1 MPVRS
6 LHSSVLAW
14 PGRHEVQEAVTG
26 WARDLSRWMPD
37 LAAAGF
43 FGSYARGDWGVG
55 SDVDL
60 IVVVDK
66 SSSPF
71 GFRTVPSGVIRLPVP
86 ADHLIYTRDELAT
99 VLERGGRFADALRTE
114 VIWVFEREGFRGLRD

>member
-6 LHSSVLAW
+6 LRSSVLAW
-14 PGRHEVQEAVTG
+14 PGRHEVEEAVTG
-26 WARDLSRWMPD
+26 WARDLAGRMPD
-37 LAAAGF
+37 LAAVGF

-60 IVVVDK
+60 IVVIDT

-71 GFRTVPSGVIRLPVP
+71 GQRTVPSGAVRLPVQ
-86 ADHLIYTRDELAT
+86 ADHLIYTREELAT
-99 VLERGGRFADALRTE
+99 VLERGGRFADTLRKE
-114 VIWVFEREGFRGLRD
+114 VIWVFKRDELSDLIQ

>member
-6 LHSSVLAW
+6 LRSSVLAW
-14 PGRHEVQEAVTG
+14 PGRHEVEEAVTG
-26 WARDLSRWMPD
+26 WARDLSRLMPD
-37 LAAAGF
+37 LAAVGV

-60 IVVVDK
+60 ILVVDK

-71 GFRTVPSGVIRLPVP
+71 GCRTVPSGSRRLPVP
-86 ADHLIYTRDELAT
+86 ADHLIYTSDELAT
-99 VLERGGRFADALRTE
+99 LLERGGRFAETLRTE
-114 VIWVFEREGFRGLRD
+114 VIWVFKREGSRGFPY

>member
-6 LHSSVLAW
+6 LRSSVLAW
-14 PGRHEVQEAVTG
+14 PGRRDVEEAVTG
-26 WARDLSRWMPD
+26 WALDMSRLVPD
-37 LAAAGF
+37 LHAVGF

-71 GFRTVPSGVIRLPVP
+71 GHRTLPGGCRRLPVP
-86 ADHLIYTRDELAT
+86 ADHLIYTQDELVR
-99 VLERGGRFADALRTE
+99 VLARGGRFADTLRTE
-114 VIWVFEREGFRGLRD
+114 VIWVYRKKGLPGLPG